1 MALALNIGK
10 CTLLGNYREN
20 NEDSIE
26 VKVFPDMTIC
36 IVADGMG
43 GQAAGE
49 IASKR
54 AIDVVPRELRKN
66 LPNANSEDNVKQV
79 IRKAVVQA
87 NEEIITMGTL
97 DRDLKNMGTTIV
109 LALWR
114 KGRELYL
121 ANLGDSRAYL
131 IRGGTITQLTTDH
144 SLAQA
149 LVENK
154 TISLEEAKEHRFKN
168 VLWKYLGSK
177 DVGEGPDVK
186 PIILENGDRF
196 LLCSDGLTGPVP
208 DAKLLKFIQDHPNAQ
223 SCADGLGQL
232 ALDDGSRDNV
242 SCIVIEVVEGAGGG
256 AGSTQFRSSDSVER
270 PAPPATPS
278 PSTPRGDL
286 RGS

>member
-26 VKVFPDMTIC
+26 VKQYPDLTVC

-54 AIDVVPRELRKN
+54 AIEVVPRELRKRLTSAAGDDDCKN
-66 LPNANSEDNVKQV
+66 I
-79 IRKAVVQA
+79 IRRAVVQA
-87 NEEIITMGTL
+87 NEEIIAMGSL

-109 LALWR
+109 MALWR
-114 KGRELYL
+114 RGKDLFI

-131 IRGGTITQLTTDH
+131 IRNNKIEQLTTDH

-154 TISLEEAKEHRFKN
+154 TITADEAREHRFRN
-168 VLWKYLGSK
+168 VLWKYLGTK
-177 DVGEGPDVK
+177 EVGEGPDVK
-186 PIILENGDRF
+186 VLPLQPGDRY
-196 LLCSDGLTGPVP
+196 LLCSDGMSGPVP
-208 DAKLLKFIQDHPNAQ
+208 DADILAFVQ
-223 SCADGLGQL
+223 SQSNMQECADGLGQL
-232 ALDDGSRDNV
+232 ALDRGSRDNV
-242 SCIVIEVVEGAGGG
+242 SCIVIEVVEA
-256 AGSTQFRSSDSVER
+256 R
-270 PAPPATPS
+270 
-278 PSTPRGDL
+278 
-286 RGS
+286 